1 MSRFGYHGRVL
12 HVDLTKRRAWLED
25 LDDDTW
31 RIYGGGGLLATRYL
45 LRDVPR
51 GIDAFDPDNLLVM
64 ASSVMAGH
72 PYVGLPRCT
81 MAAKSPLTG
90 GVGET
95 RCDGPFSVAL

>member
-1 MSRFGYHGRVL
+1 MRILHMGRFGYHGKVL
-12 HVDLTKRRAWLED
+12 HIDLTERQAWLEE

-45 LRDVPR
+45 LRYVPR
-51 GIDAFDPDNLLVM
+51 GIDALHSANLLFIG
-64 ASSVMAGH
+64 SSVMAGH

-95 RCDGPFSVAL
+95 